1 MHGDAIIIRSVRIL
15 VFAIVFWCT
24 ALPATAQGQPD
35 KCFVLCPPELKVE
48 PTITWDNVIRRAK
61 VAETDS
67 EGNTTIKETE
77 RERVFETV
85 LALDVPTTIPRVSF
99 TFEAIV
105 KPFVKG
111 NSPELETELN
121 LHWLRSE
128 DTNGWV
134 GSHFD
139 IIDKYSP
146 GARPGTLDRY
156 QHKLNFEL
164 DTAVSFLKWTKKPWF
179 SDFEIEGS
187 LDYVA
192 TGLPR
197 PGDRFGNVM
206 YLDKAGGWGFSL
218 VLILPLAPLR

>member
-1 MHGDAIIIRSVRIL
+1 MRFALI
-15 VFAIVFWCT
+15 AIVLCAA
-24 ALPATAQGQPD
+24 ALPVMAQNQTPR
-35 KCFVLCPPELKVE
+35 CWVLCEPELKIE
-48 PTITWDNVIRRAK
+48 PTFTWENLIRRPR

-67 EGNTTIKETE
+67 EGKTVITEVE

-85 LALDVPTTIPRVSF
+85 IALEVPTTIPRVSF

-111 NSPELETELN
+111 SSPELETEMN
-121 LHWLRSE
+121 FHWLRSE
-128 DTNGWV
+128 DTKGWV

-146 GARPGTLDRY
+146 GSRPNTLDRY
-156 QHKLNFEL
+156 THKLNLEL
-164 DTAVSFLKWTKKPWF
+164 DTAVSFLKWTKKPWL
-179 SDFEIEGS
+179 SDIEIEGS

-197 PGDRFGNVM
+197 AGDRFGNLL
-206 YLDKAGGWGFSL
+206 YLDNASSWSFSL
-218 VLILPLAPLR
+218 VFVLPLAPLR